1 MLHTSAI
8 HPRRAQTDLSLQAT
22 ADGKAEVTINRTYRD
37 DNGTY
42 ANSGSGSSVALSF
55 DTSNPGRAVFLMD
68 GGPVSLYF
76 FNTNEAI
83 EIGVSN
89 GSIEKG
95 WLEAQTQTQT
105 SFTSTSIA
113 GRYMVGELP
122 LLSSTQNGST
132 GEFILATNNLISGSL
147 TTAGQGVLTSDAPV
161 NMSYTWDPVAPDTGT
176 FTLSGSLGNGSS
188 SCAVISSTKFVCTP
202 QSCPSRYVMIMQ
214 Q

>member
-1 MLHTSAI
+1 
-8 HPRRAQTDLSLQAT
+8 
-22 ADGKAEVTINRTYRD
+22 
-37 DNGTY
+37 
-42 ANSGSGSSVALSF
+42 
-55 DTSNPGRAVFLMD
+55 MD

-95 WLEAQTQTQT
+95 WLEAQTQT

-113 GRYMVGELP
+113 GTYMVGELP

-132 GEFILATNNLISGSL
+132 GEFILAANNLISGSL
-147 TTAGQGVLTSDAPV
+147 TAAGQGVLTSDAPV

-202 QSCPSRYVMIMQ
+202 QSNPSPYVMIMQ